1 MDVLM
6 LNGWTP
12 ILLFG
17 ILFAF
22 MMFFI
27 ARKVSKK
34 VLLLTSA
41 IMSLICFGLIL
52 FSIFVVGGWEGMGLG
67 FFAITIFI
75 GVWIGTVFGLI
86 LRNSKSGL

>member
-12 ILLFG
+12 LLLLG

-22 MMFFI
+22 IMFFI
-27 ARKVSKK
+27 ARKVSKN
-34 VLLLTSA
+34 VLFLNSA
-41 IMSLICFGLIL
+41 IMSLICFGLVL

-67 FFAITIFI
+67 FFAFSIFI
-75 GVWIGTVFGLI
+75 GVWIGTIFGI
-86 LRNSKSGL
+86 IYQNTK

>member
-1 MDVLM
+1 M
-6 LNGWTP
+6 LDGWTP
-12 ILLFG
+12 LILLG

-41 IMSLICFGLIL
+41 VMTLLCFGLIL
-52 FSIFVVGGWEGMGLG
+52 FSILVVGGWEGMGLG
-67 FFAITIFI
+67 FFAFTIFV
-75 GVWIGTVFGLI
+75 GVWIGTLFGI
-86 LRNSKSGL
+86 IFKNTK

>member
-1 MDVLM
+1 M
-6 LNGWTP
+6 LDGWTP
-12 ILLFG
+12 LILLG

-27 ARKVSKK
+27 ARKVSKN

-41 IMSLICFGLIL
+41 IMSLLCLGLVL

-67 FFAITIFI
+67 FFAFTIFI
-75 GVWIGTVFGLI
+75 GVWIGTIFGI
-86 LRNSKSGL
+86 IYQNTK

>member
-1 MDVLM
+1 M
-6 LNGWTP
+6 LDGWTP
-12 ILLFG
+12 ILLCG

-22 MMFFI
+22 LMFFI
-27 ARKVSKK
+27 ARKISKN

-41 IMSLICFGLIL
+41 IMSLLCLGLIL

-67 FFAITIFI
+67 FFAITIFT

-86 LRNSKSGL
+86 FRNSKSGI

>member
-1 MDVLM
+1 MDALM
-6 LNGWTP
+6 LDGWTP
-12 ILLFG
+12 LILLG

-41 IMSLICFGLIL
+41 VMTLLCLGLIL
-52 FSIFVVGGWEGMGLG
+52 FSILVVGGWEGMGLG
-67 FFAITIFI
+67 FFAFTIFV
-75 GVWIGTVFGLI
+75 GVWIGTLFGI
-86 LRNSKSGL
+86 IFKNTK

>member
-1 MDVLM
+1 MDALM
-6 LNGWTP
+6 LDGWTP
-12 ILLFG
+12 LILLG

-41 IMSLICFGLIL
+41 VMTLLCFGLIL
-52 FSIFVVGGWEGMGLG
+52 FSILVVGGWEGMGLG
-67 FFAITIFI
+67 FFAFTIFV
-75 GVWIGTVFGLI
+75 GVWIGTLFGI
-86 LRNSKSGL
+86 IFKNTK

>member
-1 MDVLM
+1 M
-6 LNGWTP
+6 LDGWTP
-12 ILLFG
+12 LILLG

-41 IMSLICFGLIL
+41 VMTLLCLGLIL
-52 FSIFVVGGWEGMGLG
+52 FSILVVGGWEGMGLG
-67 FFAITIFI
+67 FFAFTIFV
-75 GVWIGTVFGLI
+75 GVWIGTLFGI
-86 LRNSKSGL
+86 IFKNTK